1 MKKEPK
7 QLLLVDDDPSLLRVL
22 EHQLSQAGYSVTTA
36 ENLQRARQRFVE
48 KSFDAVVCDLAL
60 PDGSGIDFLKFVRQQ
75 SLDVIFI
82 IITAYGTIDNALEAC
97 RQGADDYV
105 AKPFGREQLLF
116 TLEKALRTRQLET
129 ENIQLRSEL
138 LKNYD
143 FSAIIARSQ
152 PMQEVLK
159 MVARVVETEATVLIL
174 GESGTGK
181 ELIAR
186 AIHYNSG
193 RKNGPLVV
201 VNCPSIPDNLLESEL
216 FGHVKGAFTGAT
228 RDRRG
233 KFEQANGGTI
243 FLDEIGDLKPELQA
257 KLLRVLQ
264 ERVIERVGGD
274 RPIEVDVRILA
285 ATNRNLEKL
294 VQEGVFREDLYYRLS
309 VFPIRIPPL
318 RERREDIPHLAQY
331 FLNKFGSSKRMR
343 ISPEAM
349 DALMAYDWPG
359 NVRELE
365 NVMERATILADGG
378 VIGLD
383 VLPAHVVHGRK
394 AEPGASDGGTGD
406 VHSLAEIEKE
416 AILNALNK
424 CHGNQTAAAKM
435 LGIPRHVLIYRMKK
449 LGIS

>member
-1 MKKEPK
+1 MKREPK
-7 QLLLVDDDPSLLRVL
+7 QLLLVDDDPSLLRVV
-22 EHQLSQAGYSVTTA
+22 EHQLRQAGYEVATA
-36 ENLQRARQRFVE
+36 ENLAQARERFVE
-48 KSFDAVVCDLAL
+48 KNYDAVVCDLAL

-97 RQGADDYV
+97 RQGADDYL

-116 TLEKALRTRQLET
+116 TLEKAIRTRQLEF

-138 LKNYD
+138 LKDYD
-143 FSAIIARSQ
+143 FSSIIARSQ
-152 PMQEVLK
+152 PMQDVLK

-186 AIHYNSG
+186 AIHYNSS

-285 ATNRNLEKL
+285 ATNRDLEKL
-294 VQEGVFREDLYYRLS
+294 VHDGVFREDLYYRLS

-318 RERREDIPHLAQY
+318 RERKEDIPHLAQF
-331 FLNKFGSSKRMR
+331 FLQKFGGGKRMR
-343 ISPEAM
+343 ITPEAM

-365 NVMERATILADGG
+365 NVMERATILADDG
-378 VIGLD
+378 VIRPD
-383 VLPAHVVHGRK
+383 VLPAHVIHGHK
-394 AEPGASDGGTGD
+394 NPPSASGDGD
-406 VHSLAEIEKE
+406 DAVHSLAEIEKE
-416 AILNALNK
+416 AIMNALNK